1 MAEASSAPTKPARPE
16 YLQVPLPLA
25 NGADP
30 TPDEQKRAYAT
41 SSSKASSLPRP
52 DPAPRPA
59 APAKTPSD
67 VLVEAA
73 ETVARAVTARIAWH
87 ERELQRLRAAL
98 APFAGSQRH
107 NDADHKSSPG
117 VEADAEFLARV
128 VRQLSHENGEG

>member
-16 YLQVPLPLA
+16 YLQVPLPIA
-25 NGADP
+25 NGAD
-30 TPDEQKRAYAT
+30 PDEQKRAYAA
-41 SSSKASSLPRP
+41 KGAAAGPRP
-52 DPAPRPA
+52 DSAAPRPA
-59 APAKTPSD
+59 PPAKTPSD

-107 NDADHKSSPG
+107 NDAEHKSSPG
-117 VEADAEFLARV
+117 GEADADFLARV
-128 VRQLSHENGEG
+128 VRQLTHENGEG

>member
-16 YLQVPLPLA
+16 YLQVPLPIA
-25 NGADP
+25 NGAD
-30 TPDEQKRAYAT
+30 PDEQKRAYAAK
-41 SSSKASSLPRP
+41 SA
-52 DPAPRPA
+52 PAGARA
-59 APAKTPSD
+59 DPAKTPSD

-107 NDADHKSSPG
+107 NDAEHKSSSG

-128 VRQLSHENGEG
+128 VRQLTHENGE

>member
-16 YLQVPLPLA
+16 YLQVPLPIA
-25 NGADP
+25 NGAD
-30 TPDEQKRAYAT
+30 PDEQKRAYAAK
-41 SSSKASSLPRP
+41 SAPAGARP

-73 ETVARAVTARIAWH
+73 ETVARAIDARIAWH
-87 ERELQRLRAAL
+87 ERELQRLRVAR
-98 APFAGSQRH
+98 APFAGAQRH
-107 NDADHKSSPG
+107 NDAEHKSSSG

-128 VRQLSHENGEG
+128 VRQLTHENGEG